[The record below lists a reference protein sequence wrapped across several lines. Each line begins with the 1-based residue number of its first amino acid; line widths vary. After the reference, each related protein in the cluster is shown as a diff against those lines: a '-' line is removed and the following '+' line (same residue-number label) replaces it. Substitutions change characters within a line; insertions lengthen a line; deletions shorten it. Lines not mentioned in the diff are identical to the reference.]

1 MHFCL
6 SARRERKGV
15 AVDVGLPELEVR
27 QRFGCPLGGRKVEL
41 RVLGR
46 TERGRVQGNHIQIDC
61 HNILSH
67 HLTSTA
73 EIAPRHDGRHLGL
86 VTQALAL
93 RTDSLTTNFVRLIR
107 AASLADDEVF
117 LTVLFC
123 KHGRHRSVAVAMLYA
138 ILLAILGAEITLTL
152 PKDKRCNCVECD
164 GYSIIE
170 LRAGYLDDWIDSIN
184 DNLCNYLRSQ
194 NTAPPHVRRML
205 EDIIEFTDYCPIGF
219 D

>member
-1 MHFCL
+1 M
-6 SARRERKGV
+6 
-15 AVDVGLPELEVR
+15 
-27 QRFGCPLGGRKVEL
+27 EL

-46 TERGRVQGNHIQIDC
+46 TERGRVEGKHIHIQIDC
-61 HNILSH
+61 HNILSD
-67 HLTSTA
+67 HLTGTA

-93 RTDSLTTNFVRLIR
+93 RTDSLTTNFVRLIW

-138 ILLAILGAEITLTL
+138 ILLVILGAQVTLTL
-152 PKDKRCNCVECD
+152 PEYKRCNCVECD

-170 LRAGYLDDWIDSIN
+170 LRAGYIDDWIDSIN

-219 D
+219 DWGV